1 MEPLIGYRR
10 DPDGTVVASGLGG
23 YVYNLVVN
31 SLKIKHVV
39 LIPRDHVY
47 AGTFPNGSWAG
58 CLGMISRNAD
68 LAIGPILPTITRF
81 MVAQPLPQYYF
92 IRLTTCAGTR
102 RLFKTDVFGYVTAL
116 DTQARAFLD
125 SVWATLLASMLLL
138 AILMS
143 VPSAGGRS
151 RMSMFADQLMDL
163 VGNMFFEATPE
174 PPEDSYRRWLTS
186 FWWIVVMVV
195 MTGFTGIMKAS
206 MMVKD
211 QAGRINGIHDVIE
224 RPEIKPYLIDGS
236 TYHRL
241 FSRLWRQ
248 VQRYRSVT
256 SATEILSKQTFDEV
270 LDEKAIF
277 FCDDIMLY
285 WTVARLYPNGVDGEF
300 YLGTDFF
307 INNEFTMFIRR
318 EFDKGV
324 IKKMHLRL
332 RWLWDAGLPQ
342 EWNRRTM
349 EAALRHTTDT
359 QTTVVAAMKLTDVGA
374 IFYLMLFGQAFACTA
389 GLFEVFFGMLLP
401 AATRALAQRRSA
413 SDSPHAVRTGRR
425 LSAVEAPTRL
435 KDDVTSTDYRRQGNW
450 LLMKNKN
457 KEVSRPPKVR
467 PPNTVQATDT
477 IRQGMAQATNASA
490 KSSGNDR
497 AKTAIGQQ
505 LGNSAREQ
513 KMSGYPQD
521 ANHSQPGNIRQD
533 LTRPQSPTT
542 PQTPVQPLPSFQPE
556 VNRLPQ
562 APQYQRAPTY
572 RVPPNSTQAAG
583 YAQDPGYPRLAQYL
597 QAPKYPET
605 YAYPQSASNPEPS
618 GYQQLYPQ
626 AQNDPAAFVYQ
637 APPAYAPS
645 SGQTYLQG
653 LPPDMDPYKQV
664 YYDAARNGILPQA
677 PWNAGFY
684 YTEQPSNTG
693 APWQAEPPHWMQDN
707 QEPRRDMRSVSVM
720 TSFGP
725 TDSDRSAG
733 VTHHG
738 TAFSCKVTP
747 SHHVSSSTVERS
759 TGGASLQFLDFTWG
773 APERAPARGSYK
785 ARVMPGTV
793 AKDVGLETKPF
804 SWSSRGPLKHRDP
817 TITQQFKPATEARRE
832 GALYSGSS
840 SAHEE
845 SSRATEPKLTGPVVL
860 NTNLLRSAT
869 SDNDDAHQDIGSP
882 GSLPEELDT
891 TSPPVAKA
899 SGKKYSKKSEDA
911 ENSDSEASA
920 GQVDEGRNPETG
932 VSDAVCPRDE
942 LSSSEFMSAKDKHA
956 PSRSKPKAAA
966 SIVSPPSRTEL
977 TSEQEE
983 EADKAGEQMDKEL
996 RDLELTTV
1004 ELYPESR
1011 LAQQFSTDTLLQAS
1025 METQLLAFI
1034 KDRAHADVTPAR
1046 KLYNMCMNRGA
1057 ANAALLDAKKLL
1069 RQWGSDWPQ
1078 KDSANISPTDVWHF
1092 AAKLMQVLGVPS
1104 LVGIEIG
1111 LDPWN
1116 IDLNII
1122 ELGPPRTV
1130 FFSKDVSEPRVMK
1143 LFSDATRTAAKALDP
1158 NDASA
1163 ANAAAKDVSIALAS
1177 ISLLQLDDLGTS
1189 PLDFQVIKFTSLGK
1203 GVQYFLR
1210 TVFANIVTLDTST
1223 RLLVHRSPLV
1233 RRELDETV
1241 NSLPP
1246 RAMLN
1251 YLGLLA
1257 LVALSP
1263 FLPEQLSSLR
1273 VLHSVHTLGR
1283 AEIGSNDVLCLRA
1296 VSQAYPACLATA
1308 SQALYK
1314 NTHRSV
1320 WLSQLESLF
1329 VGYVRNVV
1337 WMDNLTSL
1345 FVRYKMQH
1353 HRLARFFPVWP
1364 LGDCNSTTRAAS
1376 SKAINA
1382 FVDAVRLRQTQELEQ
1397 VPCKASAASEHRL
1410 TVVGVARY
1418 RLCLQLFQIPAG
1430 LVNGSVPANSSVFAL
1445 HLSRLAVRLY
1455 AALAQLLYEGTVYE
1469 REIPLYFTEEAE
1481 RTLED
1486 LLDCLVCDARR
1497 RFPHGLRAERVR
1509 YALLEQVLAL
1519 QLGFLAFR
1527 RLLSVRRIW
1536 SFDFRF
1542 STLPEVSSD
1551 QLFFLYYALDHCEL
1565 SDAVFES
1572 HQFEAYRRL
1581 PAAVRVNMA
1590 VRQSTQFAQAF
1601 RCPSTSPMAAGEL
1614 CQVLR

>member
-1 MEPLIGYRR
+1 
-10 DPDGTVVASGLGG
+10 
-23 YVYNLVVN
+23 
-31 SLKIKHVV
+31 
-39 LIPRDHVY
+39 
-47 AGTFPNGSWAG
+47 
-58 CLGMISRNAD
+58 
-68 LAIGPILPTITRF
+68 
-81 MVAQPLPQYYF
+81 
-92 IRLTTCAGTR
+92 
-102 RLFKTDVFGYVTAL
+102 
-116 DTQARAFLD
+116 
-125 SVWATLLASMLLL
+125 
-138 AILMS
+138 
-143 VPSAGGRS
+143 
-151 RMSMFADQLMDL
+151 
-163 VGNMFFEATPE
+163 
-174 PPEDSYRRWLTS
+174 
-186 FWWIVVMVV
+186 
-195 MTGFTGIMKAS
+195 
-206 MMVKD
+206 
-211 QAGRINGIHDVIE
+211 
-224 RPEIKPYLIDGS
+224 
-236 TYHRL
+236 
-241 FSRLWRQ
+241 
-248 VQRYRSVT
+248 
-256 SATEILSKQTFDEV
+256 
-270 LDEKAIF
+270 
-277 FCDDIMLY
+277 
-285 WTVARLYPNGVDGEF
+285 
-300 YLGTDFF
+300 
-307 INNEFTMFIRR
+307 
-318 EFDKGV
+318 
-324 IKKMHLRL
+324 
-332 RWLWDAGLPQ
+332 
-342 EWNRRTM
+342 
-349 EAALRHTTDT
+349 
-359 QTTVVAAMKLTDVGA
+359 
-374 IFYLMLFGQAFACTA
+374 
-389 GLFEVFFGMLLP
+389 
-401 AATRALAQRRSA
+401 
-413 SDSPHAVRTGRR
+413 
-425 LSAVEAPTRL
+425 
-435 KDDVTSTDYRRQGNW
+435 
-450 LLMKNKN
+450 
-457 KEVSRPPKVR
+457 
-467 PPNTVQATDT
+467 
-477 IRQGMAQATNASA
+477 
-490 KSSGNDR
+490 
-497 AKTAIGQQ
+497 
-505 LGNSAREQ
+505 
-513 KMSGYPQD
+513 
-521 ANHSQPGNIRQD
+521 
-533 LTRPQSPTT
+533 
-542 PQTPVQPLPSFQPE
+542 
-556 VNRLPQ
+556 
-562 APQYQRAPTY
+562 
-572 RVPPNSTQAAG
+572 
-583 YAQDPGYPRLAQYL
+583 
-597 QAPKYPET
+597 
-605 YAYPQSASNPEPS
+605 
-618 GYQQLYPQ
+618 
-626 AQNDPAAFVYQ
+626 
-637 APPAYAPS
+637 
-645 SGQTYLQG
+645 
-653 LPPDMDPYKQV
+653 
-664 YYDAARNGILPQA
+664 
-677 PWNAGFY
+677 
-684 YTEQPSNTG
+684 
-693 APWQAEPPHWMQDN
+693 
-707 QEPRRDMRSVSVM
+707 
-720 TSFGP
+720 
-725 TDSDRSAG
+725 
-733 VTHHG
+733 
-738 TAFSCKVTP
+738 
-747 SHHVSSSTVERS
+747 
-759 TGGASLQFLDFTWG
+759 
-773 APERAPARGSYK
+773 
-785 ARVMPGTV
+785 
-793 AKDVGLETKPF
+793 
-804 SWSSRGPLKHRDP
+804 
-817 TITQQFKPATEARRE
+817 
-832 GALYSGSS
+832 
-840 SAHEE
+840 
-845 SSRATEPKLTGPVVL
+845 
-860 NTNLLRSAT
+860 
-869 SDNDDAHQDIGSP
+869 
-882 GSLPEELDT
+882 
-891 TSPPVAKA
+891 
-899 SGKKYSKKSEDA
+899 
-911 ENSDSEASA
+911 
-920 GQVDEGRNPETG
+920 
-932 VSDAVCPRDE
+932 
-942 LSSSEFMSAKDKHA
+942 
-956 PSRSKPKAAA
+956 
-966 SIVSPPSRTEL
+966 
-977 TSEQEE
+977 
-983 EADKAGEQMDKEL
+983 MDKEL

-1011 LAQQFSTDTLLQAS
+1011 LVILLAILCLIWIIFLVLSAAVKHGLPPTTDEESTIATLVTTTQYPTWWTPVTQVTPSTSSTNTSTTQQPLQGNFICSSDYCQREGNYLRALTTHSTKEACENFYEHVCGAWKKVASRIIQNVAGAAVSTDTLLQAS

-1397 VPCKASAASEHRL
+1397 LVKPPLQASTGSPL
-1410 TVVGVARY
+1410 SVWPRY

-1536 SFDFRF
+1536 SFDFR
-1542 STLPEVSSD
+1542 
-1551 QLFFLYYALDHCEL
+1551 
-1565 SDAVFES
+1565 DAVFES

>member
-1 MEPLIGYRR
+1 MRSVSVMTSVGPTDSDRSAGVTHH
-10 DPDGTVVASGLGG
+10 GTAFSCNVTPS
-23 YVYNLVVN
+23 
-31 SLKIKHVV
+31 H
-39 LIPRDHVY
+39 H
-47 AGTFPNGSWAG
+47 
-58 CLGMISRNAD
+58 
-68 LAIGPILPTITRF
+68 
-81 MVAQPLPQYYF
+81 
-92 IRLTTCAGTR
+92 
-102 RLFKTDVFGYVTAL
+102 VTA
-116 DTQARAFLD
+116 T
-125 SVWATLLASMLLL
+125 T
-138 AILMS
+138 
-143 VPSAGGRS
+143 
-151 RMSMFADQLMDL
+151 
-163 VGNMFFEATPE
+163 T
-174 PPEDSYRRWLTS
+174 
-186 FWWIVVMVV
+186 
-195 MTGFTGIMKAS
+195 
-206 MMVKD
+206 
-211 QAGRINGIHDVIE
+211 
-224 RPEIKPYLIDGS
+224 
-236 TYHRL
+236 
-241 FSRLWRQ
+241 
-248 VQRYRSVT
+248 
-256 SATEILSKQTFDEV
+256 
-270 LDEKAIF
+270 
-277 FCDDIMLY
+277 
-285 WTVARLYPNGVDGEF
+285 
-300 YLGTDFF
+300 
-307 INNEFTMFIRR
+307 
-318 EFDKGV
+318 
-324 IKKMHLRL
+324 
-332 RWLWDAGLPQ
+332 
-342 EWNRRTM
+342 RTM
-349 EAALRHTTDT
+349 ANEVQFR
-359 QTTVVAAMKLTDVGA
+359 
-374 IFYLMLFGQAFACTA
+374 
-389 GLFEVFFGMLLP
+389 FE
-401 AATRALAQRRSA
+401 S
-413 SDSPHAVRTGRR
+413 
-425 LSAVEAPTRL
+425 
-435 KDDVTSTDYRRQGNW
+435 
-450 LLMKNKN
+450 
-457 KEVSRPPKVR
+457 
-467 PPNTVQATDT
+467 
-477 IRQGMAQATNASA
+477 
-490 KSSGNDR
+490 
-497 AKTAIGQQ
+497 
-505 LGNSAREQ
+505 
-513 KMSGYPQD
+513 
-521 ANHSQPGNIRQD
+521 
-533 LTRPQSPTT
+533 
-542 PQTPVQPLPSFQPE
+542 
-556 VNRLPQ
+556 
-562 APQYQRAPTY
+562 
-572 RVPPNSTQAAG
+572 
-583 YAQDPGYPRLAQYL
+583 
-597 QAPKYPET
+597 
-605 YAYPQSASNPEPS
+605 
-618 GYQQLYPQ
+618 
-626 AQNDPAAFVYQ
+626 
-637 APPAYAPS
+637 
-645 SGQTYLQG
+645 
-653 LPPDMDPYKQV
+653 
-664 YYDAARNGILPQA
+664 
-677 PWNAGFY
+677 
-684 YTEQPSNTG
+684 
-693 APWQAEPPHWMQDN
+693 
-707 QEPRRDMRSVSVM
+707 PRRDMRSVSVM

-747 SHHVSSSTVERS
+747 SHHGQSRLRALEFEAKVEQREGYLSSSDHGWYQPLHITSQVSSSTVERS

-891 TSPPVAKA
+891 TSPPFKPSAGEEPGTYHFATEREEETETGEEKAEDEEEHKEEEDKEEEEENEEKQGGDSDDECKEAHAEEGEAEEEKGKEDHRKKRERKGIKVAVVVPVAEAHEKEKSNEGHRKKKERKESQMAAVAPVVVAKA

-1011 LAQQFSTDTLLQAS
+1011 LVILLAILCLIWIIFLVLSAAVKHGLPPTTDEESTIATLVTTTQYPTWWTPVTQVTPSTSSTNTSTTQQPLQGNFICSSDYCQREGNYLRALTTHSTKEACENFYEHVCGAWKKVAS
-1025 METQLLAFI
+1025 RIIQNVAGAALLAFI

-1397 VPCKASAASEHRL
+1397 LVTRVNGEYLSNLRLAVLLTCKASAASEHRL